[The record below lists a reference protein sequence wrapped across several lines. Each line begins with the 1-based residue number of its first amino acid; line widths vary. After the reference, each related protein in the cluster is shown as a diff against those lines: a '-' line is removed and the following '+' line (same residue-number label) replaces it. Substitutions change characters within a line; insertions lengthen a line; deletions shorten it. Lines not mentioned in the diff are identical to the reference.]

1 MTFDPTPYRAE
12 YPWQGGWLDRPGGR
26 LHFLDEGSGSPVLM
40 VHGNPTWSFYW
51 RRLVTALSSDHRC
64 VVPDHIGMGLSDK
77 PSDDDY
83 RYTLDSRVDD
93 LEALVDHLGITE
105 GLTIIAHD
113 WGGMIG
119 LALTERRRDLVKKL
133 VLMNTSGFSLPKGS
147 GLPWQLFLVRRLP
160 FALPV
165 RGLNA
170 FSVGA
175 AWTSTKNRLPR
186 LVRKAYVAPYDS
198 WEHRIAVHR
207 FVQDIPLGPADPAW
221 ATVQRVSAAL
231 PELTAER
238 PTLIVWGRKDFVFN
252 DAFLDE
258 WRRRVPG
265 AEYLVFD
272 DAGHYVLED
281 EHETI
286 VPAVRRFLEGG
297 GES

>member
-26 LHFLDEGSGSPVLM
+26 LHYLDEGSGAPVLM

-51 RRLVTALSSDHRC
+51 RRLVSELGSDHRC

-77 PSDDDY
+77 PSDADY

-93 LEALVDHLGITE
+93 LEALIDHLGITE

-119 LALTERRRDLVKKL
+119 LALTERRRSLVKRL

-147 GLPWQLFLVRRLP
+147 GLPWQLFLIRRLP

-175 AWTSTKNRLPR
+175 AWTSTKTRLPK
-186 LVRKAYVAPYDS
+186 LVRDAYVAPYDS

-221 ATVQRVSAAL
+221 ATVQRVSDAL
-231 PELTAER
+231 PDLTAER
-238 PTLIVWGRKDFVFN
+238 PTMIVWGRRDFVFN

-286 VPAVRRFLEGG
+286 VPAVRSFLGG
-297 GES
+297 GDS

>member
-1 MTFDPTPYRAE
+1 MHY
-12 YPWQGGWLDRPGGR
+12 
-26 LHFLDEGSGSPVLM
+26 LDEGSGAPILM
-40 VHGNPTWSFYW
+40 VHGNPTWSYYW
-51 RRLVTALSSDHRC
+51 RRLVTALAPGHRC

-77 PSDDDY
+77 PSDSDY

-93 LEALVDHLGITE
+93 LEALIDQLGITE

-119 LALTERRRDLVKKL
+119 LALTERRRDLVSKL

-147 GLPWQLFLVRRLP
+147 ALPWQLFLVRRLP

-175 AWTSTKNRLPR
+175 AWTSTRTRLPKR
-186 LVRKAYVAPYDS
+186 VRAAYVGPYDS
-198 WEHRIAVHR
+198 WTNRVAVHR
-207 FVQDIPLGPADPAW
+207 FVQDIPLGPQDPAW

-231 PELTAER
+231 PELTADR
-238 PTLIVWGRKDFVFN
+238 KTMIVWGRKDFVFN
-252 DAFLDE
+252 DSFLAE

-281 EHETI
+281 EHAVI
-286 VPAVRRFLEGG
+286 VPAVQTFLGA
-297 GES
+297 GE